1 MSRGGG
7 ERRGESVDEDI
18 SDVELYKLEKEE
30 VEEVVWG
37 SVGKR
42 ASDRHLRSVITIEL
56 NCIAW
61 AQSRKCPSNT
71 P

>member
-1 MSRGGG
+1 MVVVVMMEVLELMIVKI
-7 ERRGESVDEDI
+7 ERLIV
-18 SDVELYKLEKEE
+18 